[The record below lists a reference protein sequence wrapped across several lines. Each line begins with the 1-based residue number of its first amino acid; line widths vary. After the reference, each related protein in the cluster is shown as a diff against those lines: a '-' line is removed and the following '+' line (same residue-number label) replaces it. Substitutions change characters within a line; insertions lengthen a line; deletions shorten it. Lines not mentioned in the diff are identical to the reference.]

1 MKTKRF
7 ISLILTLVLFI
18 GVFAIPTSAGHIH
31 EAGEIEVIIEN
42 DELSDEMKEK
52 IIAYYTDDNHDDD
65 STTYGLTCTLLG
77 HKLETTA
84 TTTVTHKVSPTAPRC
99 LKKVY
104 NHSACTRCDY
114 QTSTLHSST
123 YIHCCA

>member
-7 ISLILTLVLFI
+7 ISLILSLVLLM
-18 GVFAIPTSAGHIH
+18 GAFAIPTSASHVH
-31 EAGEIEVIIEN
+31 ETDEIVVVIEN

-65 STTYGLTCTLLG
+65 TATYGLTCTLLG
-77 HKLETTA
+77 HDLETTK
-84 TTTVTHKVSPTAPRC
+84 THTITHKARTTAPRC

-104 NHSACTRCDY
+104 NHKACTRCDY
-114 QTSTLHSST
+114 QEATLLSSE
-123 YIHCCA
+123 YIYCCS

>member
-7 ISLILTLVLFI
+7 ISLILTLVLFAGI
-18 GVFAIPTSAGHIH
+18 FAIPTSAGHVH

-65 STTYGLTCTLLG
+65 VATYGLTCTLLG
-77 HKLETTA
+77 HNIETSK
-84 TTTVTHKVSPTAPRC
+84 VHSITHKARATSPRC
-99 LKKVY
+99 LKKTY
-104 NHSACTRCDY
+104 DHDACTRCDY
-114 QTSTLHSST
+114 QKSTLRT
-123 YIHCCA
+123 TEYIVCCA

>member
-7 ISLILTLVLFI
+7 ISLILTLVLFM

-77 HKLETTA
+77 HDIETTITA
-84 TTTVTHKVSPTAPRC
+84 TVTHKARTTSPRC
-99 LKKVY
+99 LKKTY
-104 NHSACTRCDY
+104 DHDACTRCDY
-114 QTSTLHSST
+114 QKATLRT
-123 YIHCCA
+123 TEYIVCCA